1 MPNTN
6 TQPKA
11 SGSIISQVAER
22 IRTSDNVLVALSKDP
37 SVDELS
43 AALGLTFILDKIGKH
58 ATAIFSGSVPNAIE
72 FLEPEKTFET
82 NTNSLQDFIIA
93 LDKEKADHLRYKIDG
108 DYVKVF
114 ITPYK
119 TTIDEKDME
128 FSHGDYNVDLVIALN
143 VASSDDLDSA
153 LTEYGRIMHDASSI
167 NISANVPGKFG
178 DIEWGDPAASSVSE
192 MIFSLS
198 QEIKEKDKDI
208 IDKSTATALLAG
220 IVAAT
225 NRFSN
230 ERTSPDTM
238 TAASKLMMA
247 GADQQLI
254 SSSIPVDILTTDVV
268 DASEDAKEEADSSD
282 QTSEEATKEEPAEP
296 ADPTNF
302 SIKHEEPVDK
312 LAEIEQPAPKVK
324 ATPKNEAAPKVKAE
338 LRTKAESKE
347 ETEKEQESI
356 QEPAPVAE
364 EVAEEPVGADSE
376 PEPEDSKSV
385 DIEPAPI
392 DSQIPD
398 LEPVTSPAK
407 PSPEPIP
414 EPAEQSVE
422 PPITPIA
429 PAEPEPQ
436 ITLAADAPIVTPEE
450 QAKATAELEQLVSEP
465 KMSGAV
471 DESVMAE
478 LQSAH
483 TKKNITPPGEALEP
497 PEAPKDYASL
507 METELSKESLPPT
520 PISATLDEGEPLV
533 APVPNGVL
541 SSDEP
546 TKQDEPANDE
556 ESAIKKPS
564 VSEETVNNEYV
575 DPLPMPNADSIL
587 PPPPAPFDL
596 NAAPLD
602 AADAPMP
609 SAQEYA
615 NQIQNELGGGAADE
629 SANLAVPITSMPAV
643 DEQAAGNPS
652 GAAQNDVAARSIGVM
667 PDQVYPAD
675 PSAFRIPGM

>member
-302 SIKHEEPVDK
+302 SIKHEESADK
-312 LAEIEQPAPKVK
+312 PAEIEQPAPKVK
-324 ATPKNEAAPKVKAE
+324 ATPKNEATPKVKAE

>member
-1 MPNTN
+1 M
-6 TQPKA
+6 
-11 SGSIISQVAER
+11 
-22 IRTSDNVLVALSKDP
+22 
-37 SVDELS
+37 
-43 AALGLTFILDKIGKH
+43 
-58 ATAIFSGSVPNAIE
+58 
-72 FLEPEKTFET
+72 
-82 NTNSLQDFIIA
+82 
-93 LDKEKADHLRYKIDG
+93 
-108 DYVKVF
+108 
-114 ITPYK
+114 
-119 TTIDEKDME
+119 
-128 FSHGDYNVDLVIALN
+128 
-143 VASSDDLDSA
+143 
-153 LTEYGRIMHDASSI
+153 
-167 NISANVPGKFG
+167 
-178 DIEWGDPAASSVSE
+178 
-192 MIFSLS
+192 
-198 QEIKEKDKDI
+198 
-208 IDKSTATALLAG
+208 
-220 IVAAT
+220 
-225 NRFSN
+225 
-230 ERTSPDTM
+230 
-238 TAASKLMMA
+238 
-247 GADQQLI
+247 
-254 SSSIPVDILTTDVV
+254 

>member
-1 MPNTN
+1 M
-6 TQPKA
+6 
-11 SGSIISQVAER
+11 
-22 IRTSDNVLVALSKDP
+22 
-37 SVDELS
+37 
-43 AALGLTFILDKIGKH
+43 
-58 ATAIFSGSVPNAIE
+58 
-72 FLEPEKTFET
+72 
-82 NTNSLQDFIIA
+82 
-93 LDKEKADHLRYKIDG
+93 
-108 DYVKVF
+108 
-114 ITPYK
+114 
-119 TTIDEKDME
+119 
-128 FSHGDYNVDLVIALN
+128 
-143 VASSDDLDSA
+143 
-153 LTEYGRIMHDASSI
+153 
-167 NISANVPGKFG
+167 
-178 DIEWGDPAASSVSE
+178 
-192 MIFSLS
+192 
-198 QEIKEKDKDI
+198 
-208 IDKSTATALLAG
+208 
-220 IVAAT
+220 
-225 NRFSN
+225 
-230 ERTSPDTM
+230 
-238 TAASKLMMA
+238 
-247 GADQQLI
+247 
-254 SSSIPVDILTTDVV
+254 
-268 DASEDAKEEADSSD
+268 
-282 QTSEEATKEEPAEP
+282 
-296 ADPTNF
+296 
-302 SIKHEEPVDK
+302 
-312 LAEIEQPAPKVK
+312 
-324 ATPKNEAAPKVKAE
+324 
-338 LRTKAESKE
+338 
-347 ETEKEQESI
+347 
-356 QEPAPVAE
+356 
-364 EVAEEPVGADSE
+364 GADSE

-414 EPAEQSVE
+414 EPVEMPIPAPAPQPEPEPEPAEQSVE

-436 ITLAADAPIVTPEE
+436 ITLAADTPIVTPEE

-483 TKKNITPPGEALEP
+483 TKKNITPPGEVLEP
-497 PEAPKDYASL
+497 PETPKDYASM

-546 TKQDEPANDE
+546 TKRDEPANDE
-556 ESAIKKPS
+556 GSAIKESS
-564 VSEETVNNEYV
+564 VSGETVNNEYV

-629 SANLAVPITSMPAV
+629 SANLAAPITSMPAV
-643 DEQAAGNPS
+643 DEKAAGNPS
-652 GAAQNDVAARSIGVM
+652 GAAQNDVATRSIGVM